1 MPKKQQNIKVVSD
14 KKAVSKKTDT
24 NKRSSINELTDTEKS
39 LSVNEKTAQEVAK
52 KKRNYT
58 DRYHADY
65 GADRTDPGDN
75 SRFIR
80 YAMASLDLPPIDISD
95 ENQVKDRLLLYF
107 QHCAENDRKPSM
119 IGMANWLGVNHDTLS
134 SWKRGE
140 YRQSTHSEIIQK
152 ACAMLEEMMVDYF
165 QNGKTNPAAGIFLLK
180 NMFGYKD
187 VQDVVVTPQNPL
199 GDAEATPQ
207 LADKYLEVIDE

>member
-1 MPKKQQNIKVVSD
+1 MPKKQQNIKVVSEQTVNEKTST
-14 KKAVSKKTDT
+14 KKRTST
-24 NKRSSINELTDTEKS
+24 NQQTDTEKS
-39 LSVNEKTAQEVAK
+39 LSVNEKAAQEVAK

-119 IGMANWLGVNHDTLS
+119 IGMANWLGVNHDTLN

-140 YRQSTHSEIIQK
+140 YRQSTHSALIQK

-207 LADKYLEVIDE
+207 LADKYLEVVEE